1 MSTCAVILC
10 GGSGSR
16 MGTRESKTLLMLG
29 GKPAVIRCAKA
40 FCHCTDHT
48 VLVVRPEEEAVF
60 RRLFEE
66 YDLPL
71 YRIVHGGETR
81 QQSVR
86 NALNALPR
94 DCDIV
99 LIHDG
104 ARAMVSEEVIL
115 RVIDSARER
124 GCGIP
129 AVSVKDTIKEAHENL
144 VSRTLDRYC
153 LYAMQTPQGFQT
165 QLLLDAHKN
174 ATQDCTDDAALLEH
188 MQQDVYLVEGDP
200 LNFKLTTPEDYQMAK
215 SLFPALPRMGTGFDA
230 HRLVEER
237 KLILCGVEIPY
248 EKGLLGHSDADVA
261 LHALTDAMLG
271 AMAMGDIGK
280 LFPDTDMSFKDI
292 SSILLLERAYEKI
305 KEKGYRLGN
314 CDVTIVAQKPKL
326 SPYIETMRANIAR
339 ALEAD
344 ISQVSV
350 KATTTEKMGYEGQGE
365 GISAQSVC
373 LLIPC

>member
-1 MSTCAVILC
+1 
-10 GGSGSR
+10 
-16 MGTRESKTLLMLG
+16 
-29 GKPAVIRCAKA
+29 
-40 FCHCTDHT
+40 
-48 VLVVRPEEEAVF
+48 
-60 RRLFEE
+60 
-66 YDLPL
+66 
-71 YRIVHGGETR
+71 
-81 QQSVR
+81 
-86 NALNALPR
+86 
-94 DCDIV
+94 
-99 LIHDG
+99 
-104 ARAMVSEEVIL
+104 MVSEEVIL

-144 VSRTLDRYC
+144 VSRTLDRSC

-188 MQQDVYLVEGDP
+188 MQQNVYLVEGDP

-215 SLFPALPRMGTGFDA
+215 SLFPVLPRMGTGFDA

-237 KLILCGVEIPY
+237 NLILCGVEIPY

-271 AMAMGDIGK
+271 ALAMGDIGK

>member
-1 MSTCAVILC
+1 MSICAVILC

-16 MGTRESKTLLMLG
+16 MGTKESKTLLTLG
-29 GKPAVIRCAKA
+29 GEPAVIRCAKA
-40 FCHCTDHT
+40 FHACADHT
-48 VLVVRPEEEAVF
+48 VLVVRPEEEPLF
-60 RRLFEE
+60 RSLFQ
-66 YDLPL
+66 DFHLPL
-71 YRIVHGGETR
+71 YQVAYGGDTR
-81 QQSVR
+81 QQSVK
-86 NALNALPR
+86 NALNALPE

-104 ARAMVSEEVIL
+104 ARAMVSEAVIR
-115 RVIDSARER
+115 RVIDSAREH
-124 GCGIP
+124 GSGIP
-129 AVSVKDTIKEAHENL
+129 AVPVKDTIKEAHENI
-144 VSRTLDRYC
+144 VSRTLDRSC

-165 QLLLDAHKN
+165 ELLLKAHRS
-174 ATQDCTDDAALLEH
+174 ATQDCTDDAALLEN
-188 MQQDVYLVEGDP
+188 MQYPVYLVDGDP

-215 SLFPALPRMGTGFDA
+215 SLFPALPRIGTGFDA
-230 HRLVEER
+230 HRLVEGR
-237 KLILCGVEIPY
+237 RLILCGVEVPY

-280 LFPDTDMSFKDI
+280 LFPDSDMSFKDI
-292 SSILLLERAYEKI
+292 SSVLLMERAYAKI

-326 SPYIETMRANIAR
+326 SPYIEAMRANIAR
-339 ALEAD
+339 ALETD